1 MIQAEPRGL
10 QGVGDIRLRAARTGG
25 GGLPM
30 APNRQTRQPDT
41 AEVRPRPRAPGWRR
55 SLVGRFAH
63 PEEVPRLW
71 GLALV
76 ACFVGTLS
84 AIVVVAVSFHQDV
97 LVEALA
103 REKKQV
109 LFRYASRAAAL
120 LTRDPAEAA
129 REMTRLRIEHGLEYC
144 AIHAS
149 DGSVFAQS
157 QSSSADAP
165 AEADMD
171 TGLCTVRA
179 PLIDATGSV
188 IGEFQAVHHIDSP
201 TWPYR
206 TSGLW
211 LGLVIL
217 VALALLLI
225 LYRMLR
231 RMLRP
236 LAKVRDRLLIYSERM
251 ESRLDELTIEDERSA
266 MTESWN
272 QILRTAA
279 SLRSA
284 LEGMESQRELIEALR
299 NHDASQAAEALE
311 WHPDG
316 VVLVDEF
323 AQVALINKACRTL
336 VRAQD
341 DNMVGRPASQ
351 LSRDAELNQ
360 VIERLTSASARNH
373 LATVY
378 HTLSE
383 DGLATTLAIT
393 VAEIQSERV
402 PGGVLLVF
410 RDASQQKQAEK
421 ARDDFLHQVTHEF
434 RTPLSNIRAYTETLM
449 EGILEDRD
457 AQRECLNVINA
468 EAARLGRLVEEV
480 LTASQLEVGTA
491 RLRLSEVDL
500 GRLLQQAV
508 QDLQASADE
517 RNVEL
522 HLSLP
527 PKIPKIRGDK
537 DRLAVVFNNLLG
549 NAIKY
554 TEAGGSATLTCEDRG
569 RDLEIT
575 VSDTGL
581 GISEEDLPHI
591 FEKFYRSSSEQVE
604 KRPGTGLGL
613 ATARQIVRLH
623 GGEIT
628 VTSRLGEGSRFSVT
642 LPAYEVQAFTAG
654 RALSTAGATTGDT

>member
-1 MIQAEPRGL
+1 MSTA
-10 QGVGDIRLRAARTGG
+10 
-25 GGLPM
+25 
-30 APNRQTRQPDT
+30 RQTRQLDAT
-41 AEVRPRPRAPGWRR
+41 KTGPRPQAFGWRR
-55 SLVGRFAH
+55 ILAGRFAH

-76 ACFVGTLS
+76 ACFVGALF
-84 AIVVVAVSFHQDV
+84 AIVFVAISFHQDA
-97 LVEALA
+97 LVETLA
-103 REKKQV
+103 REKEQV
-109 LFRYASRAAAL
+109 LLRYASRAASL
-120 LTRDPAEAA
+120 LAGDRVEAA
-129 REMTRLRIEHGLEYC
+129 REMARLRGEHGLEYC
-144 AIHAS
+144 AIHAG
-149 DGSVFAQS
+149 DDSVFAQS
-157 QSSSADAP
+157 HLLSPGVPADIAV
-165 AEADMD
+165 D
-171 TGLCTVRA
+171 TRLHTVHA
-179 PLIDATGSV
+179 PLIDATGAV
-188 IGEFQAVHHIDSP
+188 VGEFRAAHHIDSP

-206 TSGLW
+206 ASGLW
-211 LGLVIL
+211 LGLVVL
-217 VALALLLI
+217 TALALLLI

-231 RMLRP
+231 RLLRP
-236 LAKVRDRLLIYSERM
+236 LAKVRDRLLVYSKQM
-251 ESRLDELTIEDERSA
+251 ESRLDELTVEDERSA
-266 MTESWN
+266 ITDSWN
-272 QILRTAA
+272 QILRTTAT
-279 SLRSA
+279 LRSA

-299 NHDASQAAEALE
+299 HHDASQAADALE

-316 VVLVDEF
+316 IVLVDEF
-323 AQVALINKACRTL
+323 AQVALINKACRAL
-336 VRAQD
+336 VRARD
-341 DNMVGRPASQ
+341 DDVVGKPASSI
-351 LSRDAELNQ
+351 SRDAELNQ
-360 VIERLTSASARNH
+360 VIERLTSAAARNH

-378 HTLSE
+378 HALSE
-383 DGLATTLAIT
+383 DGLSTTLAIT

-402 PGGVLLVF
+402 PSGALLVF

-500 GRLLQQAV
+500 ARLLQQAV

-522 HLSLP
+522 HMKLP
-527 PKIPKIRGDK
+527 PKVPKIRGDK

-549 NAIKY
+549 NAVKY
-554 TEAGGSATLTCEDRG
+554 TDAGDSVTLACEDRG

-575 VSDTGL
+575 VTDTGL

-591 FEKFYRSSSEQVE
+591 FDKFYRSSSEQVE

-628 VTSRLGEGSRFSVT
+628 ATSTIGEGSCFSVT
-642 LPAYEVQAFTAG
+642 LPVYEVQSFSGA
-654 RALSTAGATTGDT
+654 RALSTAAASQGDP